1 MSWLT
6 RLRFGLAGVALK
18 AASLTIVPRW
28 VRASFLEP
36 SFERLVADGYRANSA
51 VMACTAALVF
61 GFSEPPLRIWT
72 EEGDNGEPIPQH
84 PLRLLL
90 RRPNPVMG
98 ERMLMA
104 YTMAYLAIGGN
115 AYWHKVRNGS
125 GRVIGLWPYHAG
137 HMLPVPGGDNWIAGY
152 TFDGG
157 TGQLQDVPV
166 EDVVH
171 FRWPLPD
178 PEQPWMA
185 LPPIVAAARE
195 VDMDNEARRYV
206 YALLRNDAVPR
217 VALEMPDHVT
227 VDPDMEMR
235 LKAQWRQKYGGDN
248 RGDVAIMTG
257 GAKANRIALDLNELA
272 YEALGRV
279 PEARISAVMRV
290 PPIIAGLNV
299 GLERSTFSNYGEAR
313 SAFAQDTLSTL
324 WELMASEVD
333 RTLVPEFG
341 NDTLDARYDLRQV
354 RALQED
360 ANMLWGRVNNAVRS
374 GYLTIN
380 EARRAVGFEEVPDGE
395 IFLWSM
401 TDVPQ
406 DTTALGAALEPVAT
420 PLLGQSTRQ
429 ASNEPARAAKAG
441 PHASKASRT
450 ARRQARRLQRIRL
463 DLIEAMA
470 DDVDDYFAD
479 LAQRVIDRAEES
491 GKAGQPGQA
500 KAPGDE
506 LPDVDELL
514 QPEDE
519 ERLRQLMNRYYTE
532 IIQASWQAWGEM
544 LDDDE
549 PFSLTNPVVRE
560 TLSQA
565 GDNVVG
571 ITDTT
576 KDAIRQLLAHGY
588 DQGWGIRELVNGDD
602 DQPGLRS
609 IVTQT
614 YQGRARTIAR
624 TELGTAQQAA
634 AVRRYEQTGVSRVQ
648 VLDNG
653 FDNSDPRCVEL
664 DGTIQTLEW
673 AAANPIQHPNCVR
686 AFAPVFED

>member
-1 MSWLT
+1 MNWLS
-6 RLRFGLAGVALK
+6 RMRYGLAGVGLK
-18 AASLTIVPRW
+18 AAQLTIIPRW
-28 VRASFLEP
+28 IRASFLEP
-36 SFERLVADGYRANSA
+36 SFERLVADGYKKNSA
-51 VMACTAALVF
+51 MMACVAALAF
-61 GFSEPPLRIWT
+61 GFSEPPLRIFT
-72 EEGDNGEPIPQH
+72 QEGDDGEPLPNH

-90 RRPNPVMG
+90 RRPNPIMG

-104 YTMAYLAIGGN
+104 YTMTYLGIGGN
-115 AYWHKVRNGS
+115 AYWHKVRNGG

-137 HMLPVPGGDNWIAGY
+137 QLLPVPGGDSWIREY
-152 TFDGG
+152 TFDNG
-157 TGQLQDVPV
+157 TGRLQPVPV

-178 PEQPWMA
+178 PDQPWMA
-185 LPPIVAAARE
+185 IPPIVAAARE

-206 YALLRNDAVPR
+206 YALLKNDAVPR
-217 VALEMPDHVT
+217 VALEMPEHIS
-227 VDPDMEMR
+227 VDADMEKR

-248 RGDVAIMTG
+248 RGEMAILTG
-257 GAKANRIALDLNELA
+257 GAKVSRVALDLNELA

-279 PEARISAVMRV
+279 PEARIAANLRV

-313 SAFAQDTLSTL
+313 SAFTQDTLAAL

-341 NDTLDARYDLRQV
+341 NDTIDARFDLRQV

-360 ANMLWGRVNNAVRS
+360 ATALWGRVNQAVRS

-380 EARRAVGFEEVPDGE
+380 EARRTIGYEEVTDGE
-395 IFLWSM
+395 IFLWAM
-401 TDVPQ
+401 ATTPQ
-406 DTTALGAALEPVAT
+406 DAAALSTAVEPIAT
-420 PLLGQSTRQ
+420 PLPGQQPTGQ
-429 ASNEPARAAKAG
+429 ASNEPARSAKAG
-441 PHASKASRT
+441 PRASKASRT

-463 DLIEAMA
+463 DLVEAMA
-470 DDVDDYFAD
+470 DDVDDYFDD
-479 LAQRVIDRAEES
+479 LAQRVIDRAEDATKER
-491 GKAGQPGQA
+491 

-514 QPEDE
+514 LPEDE
-519 ERLRQLMNRYYTE
+519 ERLRQLMQRYYSE
-532 IIQASWQAWGEM
+532 IVQASWQAWGEM

-549 PFSLTNPVVRE
+549 SFSIDNPVVRE
-560 TLSQA
+560 VLSRA

-576 KDAIRQLLAHGY
+576 KDAIRQLLTYGY
-588 DQGWGIRELVNGDD
+588 DQGWGIRELVAGDD
-602 DQPGLRS
+602 TQPGLRS
-609 IVTQT
+609 LVTQT

-624 TELGTAQQAA
+624 TELGTAQQQA
-634 AVRRYEQTGVSRVQ
+634 AVGRYRATGVRSVQ

-673 AAANPIQHPNCVR
+673 AEANALQHPNCVR